1 MKKTLL
7 CLSALLAF
15 GASANNFE
23 SADDAIHYR
32 QSAFGLIAYQ
42 FGDMSAMLKGKK
54 EFNADV
60 FAKRAENVAA
70 LSKLPAEGFI
80 AGSDKGNTEALGKI
94 WENQADFDS
103 RMSEF
108 QENAAKLAVAAKGT
122 DKDAIKAAFMN
133 TGKSC
138 KGCHDNYKKD

>member
-1 MKKTLL
+1 MKKVLL
-7 CLSALLAF
+7 CLSALAAF
-15 GASANNFE
+15 GATANNFE
-23 SADDAIHYR
+23 STDDAIHYR
-32 QSAFGLIAYQ
+32 ESAFGLIAYQ

-60 FAKRAENVAA
+60 FAQRAANVAA

-80 AGSDKGNTEALGKI
+80 DGSDKGKTDALPKI
-94 WENQADFDS
+94 WENKADFDS
-103 RMSEF
+103 RMTEF
-108 QENAAKLAVAAKGT
+108 QDNAAKLAEVAKGG
-122 DKDAIKAAFMN
+122 DKDAIKAAFAN